1 MEFAEKKMLVQFVIS
16 QEVEFKY
23 WGNIYPL

>member
-1 MEFAEKKMLVQFVIS
+1 MEFAEKKMLVQLVIS

-23 WGNIYPL
+23 LRNIYPL

>member
-16 QEVEFKY
+16 QEVEFK
-23 WGNIYPL
+23 